1 MMIIMTMVIVNMVM
15 ITLMML
21 LMIMRGL
28 ARMDEKA
35 GLPNWALTCLTV
47 HPTPYTEST
56 VEDDYKL
63 QITNDCKSQIKIK

>member
-1 MMIIMTMVIVNMVM
+1 MMLVM

-21 LMIMRGL
+21 LMIMRGWGK
-28 ARMDEKA
+28 MDEKA

-56 VEDDYKL
+56 FEDDYKL
-63 QITNDCKSQIKIK
+63 QIANDYKAQITIK

>member
-1 MMIIMTMVIVNMVM
+1 
-15 ITLMML
+15 
-21 LMIMRGL
+21 
-28 ARMDEKA
+28 MDEKA

-63 QITNDCKSQIKIK
+63 QIGNDCKAQITIK